1 MPTSSKGLSGPM
13 RLAKCCRTG
22 NGKAGVQYLLAIW
35 ANPPSF
41 RLMATVVTPR
51 PLPQPPRDFHELFQ
65 RVGLQ
70 MAALDLFM
78 RREVEH
84 FEPEIRGM
92 AAYCLDTTGK
102 RLRPT
107 LVFVSGWQ
115 GESVVSDD
123 LVRAAGVVEMVH
135 LATLVHDD
143 IMDRAEIRRNR
154 RTAAREFGPD
164 AAVLLGDALFSQ
176 ALHVASQFPTTEV
189 CRLVSESTRKVCSG
203 EIMQTLRRRDI
214 NISLAE
220 YRRMIDLKTA
230 ELFRVACFLGARL
243 SGHDAGFASAAD
255 RFGHHLGIAYQIYD
269 DFVDFVG
276 EEQRIG
282 KTLGTDLATGKLTL
296 PLMLLLDRVEAK
308 ERAAIVAAL
317 QGGQPIGL
325 AASKQRMQELGIAAG
340 VVRAIDD
347 ELAVATQALAPHA
360 RLAPVPLMLQLS
372 AMLHGQVAALQ
383 QTVPVS

>member
-1 MPTSSKGLSGPM
+1 MTSAVK
-13 RLAKCCRTG
+13 
-22 NGKAGVQYLLAIW
+22 
-35 ANPPSF
+35 
-41 RLMATVVTPR
+41 
-51 PLPQPPRDFHELFQ
+51 QPPAAPPQDFAGLFE
-65 RVGLQ
+65 RVAPQ
-70 MAALDLFM
+70 MAALDRFM
-78 RREVEH
+78 RGEVEH

-92 AAYCLDTTGK
+92 AAYCLDTSGK

-107 LVFVSGWQ
+107 MVFVSGWQ
-115 GESVVSDD
+115 GDGAVSDD

-143 IMDRAEIRRNR
+143 IMDRAEIRRSR

-176 ALHVASQFPTTEV
+176 ALHIASQFPTTEV
-189 CRLVSESTRKVCSG
+189 CRLVSESTRRVCSG

-230 ELFRVACFLGARL
+230 ELFRVSCFLGARL
-243 SGHDAGFASAAD
+243 SGHEPGFAQAAD

-269 DFVDFVG
+269 DLVDFIG

-296 PLMLLLDRVEAK
+296 PLMLLLERVSAE
-308 ERAAIVAAL
+308 ERAGMITAL
-317 QGGQPIGL
+317 RGGEAVGL
-325 AASKQRMQELGIAAG
+325 SASKQRMQELGIAAG
-340 VVRAIDD
+340 VVQAIDE
-347 ELAVATQALAPHA
+347 ELAAAAAALVPFDH
-360 RLAPVPLMLQLS
+360 LAPVPLMLQLGE
-372 AMLHGQVAALQ
+372 MLSKQVAALS
-383 QTVPVS
+383 VPKSA

>member
-1 MPTSSKGLSGPM
+1 MTSPG
-13 RLAKCCRTG
+13 T
-22 NGKAGVQYLLAIW
+22 
-35 ANPPSF
+35 PS
-41 RLMATVVTPR
+41 PSS
-51 PLPQPPRDFHELFQ
+51 RDFSELFE
-65 RVGLQ
+65 RVAPQ
-70 MAALDLFM
+70 MAALDRFM
-78 RREVEH
+78 RSEVEH
-84 FEPEIRGM
+84 FEPEIRSM
-92 AAYCLDTTGK
+92 AAYCLDTSGK

-107 LVFVSGWQ
+107 MVFVSGWQ
-115 GESVVSDD
+115 GEGVVSED

-143 IMDRAEIRRNR
+143 IMDRAEIRRSR

-176 ALHVASQFPTTEV
+176 ALHIASLFPTTEI

-230 ELFRVACFLGARL
+230 ELFRVSCFLGARL
-243 SGHDAGFASAAD
+243 SGHSSEFAAAAD

-269 DFVDFVG
+269 DLVDFVG

-296 PLMLLLDRVEAK
+296 PLMLLLERVSAT
-308 ERAAIVAAL
+308 ERAAMVAAL
-317 QGGQPIGL
+317 RGGQPLGL
-325 AASKQRMQELGIAAG
+325 PASKQRMQELGIAAG
-340 VVRAIDD
+340 VIQAIEE
-347 ELAVATQALAPHA
+347 ELVAASAALAPFA
-360 RLAPVPLMLQLS
+360 DLAPVPLMLQLS
-372 AMLHGQVAALQ
+372 EMLRKQVTALSSS
-383 QTVPVS
+383 VSP

>member
-1 MPTSSKGLSGPM
+1 MTRVVKPTDMPPPPKDFAGL
-13 RLAKCCRTG
+13 
-22 NGKAGVQYLLAIW
+22 
-35 ANPPSF
+35 F
-41 RLMATVVTPR
+41 
-51 PLPQPPRDFHELFQ
+51 E
-65 RVGLQ
+65 RVGPH
-70 MAALDLFM
+70 MAALDRFM
-78 RREVEH
+78 RSEVEH

-92 AAYCLDTTGK
+92 AAYCLDTSGK

-107 LVFVSGWQ
+107 MVFVSGWQ
-115 GESVVSDD
+115 GEGVVSDD

-143 IMDRAEIRRNR
+143 IMDRAEIRRSR

-176 ALHVASQFPTTEV
+176 ALHIASQFPTTEV

-230 ELFRVACFLGARL
+230 ELFRVSCFLGARL
-243 SGHDAGFASAAD
+243 SGHEPAFATAAD

-269 DFVDFVG
+269 DLVDFIG

-296 PLMLLLDRVEAK
+296 PLMLLLEQLSPEERATMVEAL
-308 ERAAIVAAL
+308 R
-317 QGGQPIGL
+317 GGKPLGL
-325 AASKQRMQELGIAAG
+325 AASKQRMEELGIAEG

-347 ELAVATQALAPHA
+347 ELAVAADALAPFA
-360 RLAPVPLMLQLS
+360 RLAPVPLMLELGE
-372 AMLHGQVAALQ
+372 MLRKQVAGLSVAKS
-383 QTVPVS
+383 T

>member
-1 MPTSSKGLSGPM
+1 
-13 RLAKCCRTG
+13 
-22 NGKAGVQYLLAIW
+22 
-35 ANPPSF
+35 
-41 RLMATVVTPR
+41 
-51 PLPQPPRDFHELFQ
+51 
-65 RVGLQ
+65 
-70 MAALDLFM
+70 MAALDRFM
-78 RREVEH
+78 RDQVER

-92 AAYCLDTTGK
+92 AAYCLDTSGK

-107 LVFVSGWQ
+107 LVFISGWQ
-115 GESVVSDD
+115 GDGVVSDD

-143 IMDRAEIRRNR
+143 IMDRAEIRRSR

-176 ALHVASQFPTTEV
+176 ALHIASQFPTTEV

-214 NISLAE
+214 NISLTE

-230 ELFRVACFLGARL
+230 ELFRVSCFLGAKL
-243 SGHDAGFASAAD
+243 SRHDSEFAAAAD

-269 DFVDFVG
+269 DLVDFVG

-296 PLMLLLDRVEAK
+296 PLMLLLEKVSPG
-308 ERAAIVAAL
+308 ERAALAAAL
-317 QGGQPIGL
+317 RGGQPLGL
-325 AASKQRMQELGIAAG
+325 AASRQRMTELSIAAG
-340 VVRAIDD
+340 VAQAIDD
-347 ELAVATQALAPHA
+347 ELAAAAQALDPY
-360 RLAPVPLMLQLS
+360 RGLAPVLLMFQLGE
-372 AMLHGQVAALQ
+372 MLRGQVAALQ
-383 QTVPVS
+383 ATPTAG

>member
-1 MPTSSKGLSGPM
+1 MAGP
-13 RLAKCCRTG
+13 KP
-22 NGKAGVQYLLAIW
+22 Q
-35 ANPPSF
+35 
-41 RLMATVVTPR
+41 TVSAA
-51 PLPQPPRDFHELFQ
+51 PRDFAALFQ
-65 RVGLQ
+65 RVGPH
-70 MAALDLFM
+70 MAALDRFM
-78 RREVEH
+78 RGQVEL
-84 FEPEIRGM
+84 FEPEIREM

-107 LVFVSGWQ
+107 LVFFSGWQ
-115 GESVVSDD
+115 GEGVVPDD

-154 RTAAREFGPD
+154 RTASREFGPD

-176 ALHVASQFPTTEV
+176 ALHVAAQFPTTEV
-189 CRLVSESTRKVCSG
+189 CRLVAESTRKVCSG

-214 NISLAE
+214 HISLAE

-230 ELFRVACFLGARL
+230 ELFRVSCFLGARL
-243 SGHDAGFASAAD
+243 SGSGSAFADAAD

-269 DFVDFVG
+269 DLVDFVG

-296 PLMLLLDRVEAK
+296 PLMLLLERVPAA
-308 ERAAIVAAL
+308 ERATIITAL
-317 QGGQPIGL
+317 RGGQPLGL
-325 AASKQRMQELGIAAG
+325 AASQQRMHELGIAAE

-347 ELAVATQALAPHA
+347 ELGAATKALESH
-360 RLAPVPLMLQLS
+360 RQLAPVPLMLQLGG
-372 AMLHGQVAALQ
+372 MLRGQVAAL
-383 QTVPVS
+383 PLGR